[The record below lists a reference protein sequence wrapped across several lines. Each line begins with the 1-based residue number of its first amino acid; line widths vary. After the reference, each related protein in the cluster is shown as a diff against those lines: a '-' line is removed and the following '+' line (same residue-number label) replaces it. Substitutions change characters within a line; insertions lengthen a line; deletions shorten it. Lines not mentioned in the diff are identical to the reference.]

1 MGGRRSPLE
10 PGLPHQAKLRGDLGV
25 SEEDEEFES
34 FRQEAAVLRDKLW
47 EALSY
52 TSGNKRQSSSLID
65 LTSGSTWDQQKPYLF
80 PKSRL
85 RPKSASSPWIPSITI
100 PQPFKMT
107 LREARKKSQLM
118 KSYMFLELD
127 KQRDKRQSQD
137 EAECQKQF
145 RAQPVPAHVFLPLY
159 QELMEQN
166 ETRRQIATQKRKEL
180 LLSTQRPFSFLEK
193 EEKKKEAIRQK
204 FLTAATPNESSKQKQ
219 TSKKVPKSTYDALLG
234 DKLKEAELY
243 REIRIQMRAKDLL
256 ELSVAPIDTSNCR
269 RAPQSRTATK
279 TKQERLGFLQD
290 KSFSFK
296 PRTNPTIPDFEGL
309 YWAFQR
315 EAVRR
320 QEIKEATRN
329 KPFKLRTSNL
339 RGRQRQANEKIKDS
353 QQLSKVSMQKCHS
366 LTGLSSLSSNT
377 LPVHITD
384 ATRKRESAIR
394 YSQDNKKEGDKE
406 GIYWL
411 EKQKKKCQ
419 AIRKSVNSRAKAL
432 DPHKSLEET
441 HKEKLKQNWQNMRER
456 TKEYRKELEEMQLR
470 VKNRP
475 YLFEQV
481 TKRDA
486 RQGAERRYRH
496 TLQQVGLSEEF
507 VRKKGKDAT
516 DLLEEE
522 SDIPRALKPRGE
534 KDNCTVQEGEPQE
547 EQSGKEMATRCVS
560 FHLRHLNPFLL
571 ML

>member
-1 MGGRRSPLE
+1 PVSPATGQGAESGFFGKSPLE
-10 PGLPHQAKLRGDLGV
+10 PGLLYEAKLRGDLGHSV
-25 SEEDEEFES
+25 EDEELEG
-34 FRQEAAVLRDKLW
+34 FRREAAVLRDKLW
-47 EALSY
+47 EALSH

-65 LTSGSTWDQQKPYLF
+65 LTSDSTWDQQKPHLF

-100 PQPFKMT
+100 PQPFEMT

-127 KQRDKRQSQD
+127 KQRNKKQSQD

-159 QELMEQN
+159 QEIMEQN
-166 ETRRQIATQKRKEL
+166 EIRRQIATQKRKEL

-204 FLTAATPNESSKQKQ
+204 FLTAATPKESSKEKQ
-219 TSKKVPKSTYDALLG
+219 ASKKVPKSTYEPLLG
-234 DKLKEAELY
+234 DKVKEAELY

-256 ELSVAPIDTSNCR
+256 ESSVAPIDISNCR
-269 RAPQSRTATK
+269 REPQSRTATK

-296 PRTNPTIPDFEGL
+296 PSINPTIPDFEGL

-320 QEIKEATRN
+320 QEIKEATPN

-339 RGRQRQANEKIKDS
+339 RGRQRQANEKTKDS
-353 QQLSKVSMQKCHS
+353 QQLFKVSVQKSHS
-366 LTGLSSLSSNT
+366 LSGLSSLSSNT

-394 YSQDNKKEGDKE
+394 HSQDNKKEGDKE
-406 GIYWL
+406 GFYCL

-432 DPHKSLEET
+432 DLHKSLEET
-441 HKEKLKQNWQNMRER
+441 HKEKLKQNRQSMRER
-456 TKEYRKELEEMQLR
+456 TKEYRKELEEMHLR

-486 RQGAERRYRH
+486 HQGAERRYRH

-522 SDIPRALKPRGE
+522 SDVHRAPKPGGE
-534 KDNCTVQEGEPQE
+534 KDNCTLQEGEPQK
-547 EQSGKEMATRCVS
+547 EQSEKEMAT
-560 FHLRHLNPFLL
+560 
-571 ML
+571 

>member
-1 MGGRRSPLE
+1 MESHRSLLE
-10 PGLPHQAKLRGDLGV
+10 LGLLCQAALGSDLSASQEDEDLGDL
-25 SEEDEEFES
+25 S
-34 FRQEAAVLRDKLW
+34 REAAALRARLRAVL
-47 EALSY
+47 SH
-52 TSGNKRQSSSLID
+52 TSGNKRQSRSLID
-65 LTSGSTWDQQKPYLF
+65 LTSDSTWDQQKPHLF
-80 PKSRL
+80 PKPRL

-118 KSYMFLELD
+118 KSNMFLELD
-127 KQRDKRQSQD
+127 KLKDKRQSQD

-159 QELMEQN
+159 HEIMEQN
-166 ETRRQIATQKRKEL
+166 EVRRQIATQKRKEL

-204 FLTAATPNESSKQKQ
+204 FLAAATPNESSKL
-219 TSKKVPKSTYDALLG
+219 KKVNRKVPRSTNDTLLG

-256 ELSVAPIDTSNCR
+256 ESSVAPIDTSNCR
-269 RAPQSRTATK
+269 RDPQSRTATK

-290 KSFSFK
+290 RSFSFK
-296 PRTNPTIPDFEGL
+296 PRINPTVPDFEEL

-320 QEIKEATRN
+320 QEIKEATRI

-339 RGRQRQANEKIKDS
+339 RGRQREANEKIKDS
-353 QQLSKVSMQKCHS
+353 QQLSKVSVQKSHS
-366 LTGLSSLSSNT
+366 WTALSSLSSNT

-384 ATRKRESAIR
+384 ATRKREAAIR
-394 YSQDNKKEGDKE
+394 YSQESKKEGDKE

-432 DPHKSLEET
+432 DPHKSLDET
-441 HKEKLKQNWQNMRER
+441 HKEKLKQNRQNMRER

-481 TKRDA
+481 SKVTGQSSKCLWVTGYIVFDLGQALRN
-486 RQGAERRYRH
+486 H
-496 TLQQVGLSEEF
+496 LKSFT
-507 VRKKGKDAT
+507 VRKVLVLVESVDYTWDSHT
-516 DLLEEE
+516 DVKK
-522 SDIPRALKPRGE
+522 IPFHDLKKTGTYLIIE
-534 KDNCTVQEGEPQE
+534 L
-547 EQSGKEMATRCVS
+547 S
-560 FHLRHLNPFLL
+560 NP
-571 ML
+571 

>member
-1 MGGRRSPLE
+1 
-10 PGLPHQAKLRGDLGV
+10 
-25 SEEDEEFES
+25 
-34 FRQEAAVLRDKLW
+34 
-47 EALSY
+47 
-52 TSGNKRQSSSLID
+52 GNKRQSSSLID
-65 LTSGSTWDQQKPYLF
+65 LTSDSTWDHQKPHLF

-159 QELMEQN
+159 QEIMEQN
-166 ETRRQIATQKRKEL
+166 EIRRQIATQKRKEL

-204 FLTAATPNESSKQKQ
+204 FLATATPNKNSKEKQ
-219 TSKKVPKSTYDALLG
+219 AGKKVPKFTYDPLLG

-256 ELSVAPIDTSNCR
+256 ESSVAPIDTSNCR
-269 RAPQSRTATK
+269 REPQSRAATK
-279 TKQERLGFLQD
+279 TKQERLGFLED

-296 PRTNPTIPDFEGL
+296 PRINPTIPDFEGL

-315 EAVRR
+315 EAARR
-320 QEIKEATRN
+320 QEIKEATHN

-339 RGRQRQANEKIKDS
+339 RGRQRQANEKIKVRRLHISES
-353 QQLSKVSMQKCHS
+353 QQLSKASVQKNHS
-366 LTGLSSLSSNT
+366 LARLSSLSSNT

-394 YSQDNKKEGDKE
+394 YSQDSKKEGDKE

-411 EKQKKKCQ
+411 EKQKKKRQ
-419 AIRKSVNSRAKAL
+419 AIQKSVNSRAKAL

-441 HKEKLKQNWQNMRER
+441 HKEKLKQNWQSMKER

-481 TKRDA
+481 TKHDA
-486 RQGAERRYRH
+486 RQGAERRYRL

-522 SDIPRALKPRGE
+522 SDIHRVPKPWGE
-534 KDNCTVQEGEPQE
+534 KDDCTVQEGEPQE
-547 EQSGKEMATRCVS
+547 EQSRKEMAT
-560 FHLRHLNPFLL
+560 
-571 ML
+571 

>member
-10 PGLPHQAKLRGDLGV
+10 PRLPHQAQLSGDLGV
-25 SEEDEEFES
+25 SEEDEELEGFM
-34 FRQEAAVLRDKLW
+34 REAAILRAKLR
-47 EALSY
+47 EALSH

-65 LTSGSTWDQQKPYLF
+65 LTSDSTWDQQKPHF
-80 PKSRL
+80 PKSCL

-118 KSYMFLELD
+118 KAYMFLELD
-127 KQRDKRQSQD
+127 KHRDKRQSQD

-159 QELMEQN
+159 QEIMEQN
-166 ETRRQIATQKRKEL
+166 EIRRQIATQKRKEL
-180 LLSTQRPFSFLEK
+180 LISTQRPFSFLEK

-204 FLTAATPNESSKQKQ
+204 FLAAATPNESSKQKQ
-219 TSKKVPKSTYDALLG
+219 ASKKVPKSTYDPLLG
-234 DKLKEAELY
+234 DKEAELY

-256 ELSVAPIDTSNCR
+256 KSSVAPIDTSASR
-269 RAPQSRTATK
+269 REPQSRTASK
-279 TKQERLGFLQD
+279 TKQKRLGFLQD
-290 KSFSFK
+290 KTFSFK
-296 PRTNPTIPDFEGL
+296 PRINTTVPDFEGL

-320 QEIKEATRN
+320 QEVKEATCN
-329 KPFKLRTSNL
+329 KPFKLRTSSL
-339 RGRQRQANEKIKDS
+339 HGRQRQANDKIQDS
-353 QQLSKVSMQKCHS
+353 QPLSKVSVQKSHS
-366 LTGLSSLSSNT
+366 VTGLSSLSSNT
-377 LPVHITD
+377 LPVYITD

-406 GIYWL
+406 KMYWV

-470 VKNRP
+470 MKDRP

-486 RQGAERRYRH
+486 RQGVERRYMH
-496 TLQQVGLSEEF
+496 TLQQAGLSEEF

-522 SDIPRALKPRGE
+522 SDVHRVSRPE
-534 KDNCTVQEGEPQE
+534 DETDDCTPDEEHQE
-547 EQSGKEMATRCVS
+547 EEKEKEIAT
-560 FHLRHLNPFLL
+560 
-571 ML
+571 

>member
-1 MGGRRSPLE
+1 MKNRQSLLE
-10 PGLPHQAKLRGDLGV
+10 LGLQSQVKLANNHKL
-25 SEEDEEFES
+25 SQEDEELEDFFQES
-34 FRQEAAVLRDKLW
+34 LILHDKLYD
-47 EALSY
+47 ALSH
-52 TSGNKRQSSSLID
+52 TSGNKRQSSSLTD
-65 LTSGSTWDQQKPYLF
+65 LTLDSTWDQQKPHLF
-80 PKSRL
+80 PKSYL

-107 LREARKKSQLM
+107 MREAHKKSQLM
-118 KSYMFLELD
+118 KSYVFLELD

-159 QELMEQN
+159 QEIMEQN
-166 ETRRQIATQKRKEL
+166 EIRRQIATQKRKEL
-180 LLSTQRPFSFLEK
+180 LLSSQRPFSFLEK

-204 FLTAATPNESSKQKQ
+204 FLAAATLNESSKQKQ
-219 TSKKVPKSTYDALLG
+219 VSRKVPKSTYDPLLG

-256 ELSVAPIDTSNCR
+256 ESSVAPIDTSNCQR
-269 RAPQSRTATK
+269 EPQARNATK

-296 PRTNPTIPDFEGL
+296 PRINPTVPDFEGL

-315 EAVRR
+315 EAIRR
-320 QEIKEATRN
+320 REIKEATCN

-339 RGRQRQANEKIKDS
+339 RCRQRQANEKIKDS
-353 QQLSKVSMQKCHS
+353 QQLSKVSMQKSHS

-394 YSQDNKKEGDKE
+394 YSQDNKKERDKE
-406 GIYWL
+406 GNNWL
-411 EKQKKKCQ
+411 EKHKKKCQ
-419 AIRKSVNSRAKAL
+419 AIHKSVNSRAKAL

-441 HKEKLKQNWQNMRER
+441 HKEKAKQNWQSIRER

-486 RQGAERRYRH
+486 RQEAERRYRH

-516 DLLEEE
+516 DFLEE
-522 SDIPRALKPRGE
+522 DPNIHRAPKPQGE
-534 KDNCTVQEGEPQE
+534 KDNCTAEEGELQE
-547 EQSGKEMATRCVS
+547 EQRGKEVAT
-560 FHLRHLNPFLL
+560 
-571 ML
+571 

>member
-10 PGLPHQAKLRGDLGV
+10 PGLPYQAKLNGDLGV
-25 SEEDEEFES
+25 SEDDEDLEG
-34 FRQEAAVLRDKLW
+34 FRREAALLREKLW
-47 EALSY
+47 EVLSH

-65 LTSGSTWDQQKPYLF
+65 LTSDSIWDQQKPHWF

-107 LREARKKSQLM
+107 LREAHKKSQLM
-118 KSYMFLELD
+118 KSYIFLELD

-159 QELMEQN
+159 QEIMEQN
-166 ETRRQIATQKRKEL
+166 EIRRQIATQKRKEL

-193 EEKKKEAIRQK
+193 EEKKKEAMRQK
-204 FLTAATPNESSKQKQ
+204 FLSAATPNKSSKQKQ
-219 TSKKVPKSTYDALLG
+219 ASKKVPKSTYYPLLG

-243 REIRIQMRAKDLL
+243 REIRIRMRAKDLL
-256 ELSVAPIDTSNCR
+256 ENSVAPIDTSNCQSE
-269 RAPQSRTATK
+269 PQSRTATK

-296 PRTNPTIPDFEGL
+296 PRINPTIPDFEGL

-320 QEIKEATRN
+320 QEVKEATRN

-339 RGRQRQANEKIKDS
+339 CGRQRQANEKIKDS
-353 QQLSKVSMQKCHS
+353 QQLSKVSVQRSHS
-366 LTGLSSLSSNT
+366 LTGLSSLSPNT

-384 ATRKRESAIR
+384 ATRKRECAIR
-394 YSQDNKKEGDKE
+394 CSLDNKKEGDKE

-419 AIRKSVNSRAKAL
+419 AIQRSVNSRAKAL

-441 HKEKLKQNWQNMRER
+441 HKEKLKQNWQNMKERE
-456 TKEYRKELEEMQLR
+456 KEYRKELEEMQLR

-481 TKRDA
+481 TKHDA
-486 RQGAERRYRH
+486 RQGAERRYRQ

-507 VRKKGKDAT
+507 VRRKGKDAT

-522 SDIPRALKPRGE
+522 SDIHRVPKPQGE
-534 KDNCTVQEGEPQE
+534 KDDCTVQKGEPQE
-547 EQSGKEMATRCVS
+547 EQSRKETTT
-560 FHLRHLNPFLL
+560 
-571 ML
+571 

>member
-10 PGLPHQAKLRGDLGV
+10 PGLPHQTKLRGDLGV
-25 SEEDEEFES
+25 SEEDEEFEG
-34 FRQEAAVLRDKLW
+34 FRREAAVLRDKLW

-65 LTSGSTWDQQKPYLF
+65 LTSDSTWDQQKPYLF

-127 KQRDKRQSQD
+127 KQRDKKQSQD

-193 EEKKKEAIRQK
+193 EERKKEAIRQK
-204 FLTAATPNESSKQKQ
+204 FLTAATPNESSKQKL

-406 GIYWL
+406 GIFWL

-432 DPHKSLEET
+432 DPHRSLEET

-547 EQSGKEMATRCVS
+547 ERSGKEMAT
-560 FHLRHLNPFLL
+560 
-571 ML
+571 

>member
-1 MGGRRSPLE
+1 
-10 PGLPHQAKLRGDLGV
+10 
-25 SEEDEEFES
+25 
-34 FRQEAAVLRDKLW
+34 
-47 EALSY
+47 
-52 TSGNKRQSSSLID
+52 GNKRQSSSLID
-65 LTSGSTWDQQKPYLF
+65 LTSDSTWDQQKPHLF
-80 PKSRL
+80 PKSCL

-100 PQPFKMT
+100 PQPFEMT

-159 QELMEQN
+159 QEIMEQN
-166 ETRRQIATQKRKEL
+166 EIRRQIATQKRKEL

-204 FLTAATPNESSKQKQ
+204 FLAAATPNESSKQKQ
-219 TSKKVPKSTYDALLG
+219 ASKKVPKSTYDPLLG

-256 ELSVAPIDTSNCR
+256 ESSVAPIDTSNCR
-269 RAPQSRTATK
+269 KKPQSRTATK
-279 TKQERLGFLQD
+279 TKQERLSFLQD
-290 KSFSFK
+290 ESFSFK
-296 PRTNPTIPDFEGL
+296 PRINPTIPDFEGL

-315 EAVRR
+315 EVVRR

-339 RGRQRQANEKIKDS
+339 RGRQRQTNEKTKFHFFQDS
-353 QQLSKVSMQKCHS
+353 QQLSKVSVQKSHS

-394 YSQDNKKEGDKE
+394 YSQDNKKEWDKE
-406 GIYWL
+406 GVYWL
-411 EKQKKKCQ
+411 EKHKKKCQ

-441 HKEKLKQNWQNMRER
+441 QKEKSKQNWQNMRER

-481 TKRDA
+481 TKHDA
-486 RQGAERRYRH
+486 RRGAERRYRD

-522 SDIPRALKPRGE
+522 SDIHRAPKPQRE
-534 KDNCTVQEGEPQE
+534 KDDCTVQEGEPQE
-547 EQSGKEMATRCVS
+547 EQSRKEMAT
-560 FHLRHLNPFLL
+560 
-571 ML
+571 

>member
-1 MGGRRSPLE
+1 
-10 PGLPHQAKLRGDLGV
+10 
-25 SEEDEEFES
+25 
-34 FRQEAAVLRDKLW
+34 
-47 EALSY
+47 
-52 TSGNKRQSSSLID
+52 GNKRQSSSLID
-65 LTSGSTWDQQKPYLF
+65 LTSDSAWDQQKPHSF

-100 PQPFKMT
+100 PQPFEMT

-118 KSYMFLELD
+118 KSYMFLEVD
-127 KQRDKRQSQD
+127 QQRDKRQSQD

-159 QELMEQN
+159 QEIMEQN
-166 ETRRQIATQKRKEL
+166 EIRRQIATQKRKEL
-180 LLSTQRPFSFLEK
+180 LLSSQRPFSFLEK

-204 FLTAATPNESSKQKQ
+204 FLAAASPHEISKQKQ
-219 TSKKVPKSTYDALLG
+219 ASKKVPKSTYDPLLG

-256 ELSVAPIDTSNCR
+256 ESSVAPIDTSTCR
-269 RAPQSRTATK
+269 REPQSRTATK
-279 TKQERLGFLQD
+279 TKQERLGFLQE

-296 PRTNPTIPDFEGL
+296 PRINPTIPDFEGL
-309 YWAFQR
+309 YWEFQR

-320 QEIKEATRN
+320 RAIKEATRN
-329 KPFKLRTSNL
+329 KPFKLRTANL
-339 RGRQRQANEKIKDS
+339 RVRQRQANEKIKDS
-353 QQLSKVSMQKCHS
+353 QQLAKVSMKKTHS

-394 YSQDNKKEGDKE
+394 SSQDNKKEGDKE
-406 GIYWL
+406 GICWV

-419 AIRKSVNSRAKAL
+419 AMRKSVNSRAKAL

-456 TKEYRKELEEMQLR
+456 TKEYQKELEEMQLR

-481 TKRDA
+481 TKHDA
-486 RQGAERRYRH
+486 RQGAERRYRQ

-507 VRKKGKDAT
+507 VREKGKDAT
-516 DLLEEE
+516 DLLQED
-522 SDIPRALKPRGE
+522 SDAHRAPKPEGE
-534 KDNCTVQEGEPQE
+534 KDDCTVQEGEPQE
-547 EQSGKEMATRCVS
+547 EQSGKEMAT
-560 FHLRHLNPFLL
+560 
-571 ML
+571 

>member
-1 MGGRRSPLE
+1 MGGPQSPSE
-10 PGLPHQAKLRGDLGV
+10 AGLPSREKRTGDFAV
-25 SEEDEEFES
+25 SEEAEELER
-34 FRQEAAVLRDKLW
+34 FRREAAVLREQLR
-47 EALSY
+47 EALSC

-65 LTSGSTWDQQKPYLF
+65 LTSDSTWDQQKPYLY
-80 PKSRL
+80 PKSHL

-127 KQRDKRQSQD
+127 KQRDKRQIQD

-159 QELMEQN
+159 QEIMEQN
-166 ETRRQIATQKRKEL
+166 EIRRQIATQKRKEL
-180 LLSTQRPFSFLEK
+180 LLSSQRPFSFLKK
-193 EEKKKEAIRQK
+193 EEKKKEAMRQQ
-204 FLTAATPNESSKQKQ
+204 FLAAATPNESSKQKQ
-219 TSKKVPKSTYDALLG
+219 ASKKVPKSTYGSLLG

-256 ELSVAPIDTSNCR
+256 ESSVAPIDTSNR
-269 RAPQSRTATK
+269 GREPQSRAATK

-296 PRTNPTIPDFEGL
+296 PRINPAVPDFEGL

-315 EAVRR
+315 EALRR
-320 QEIKEATRN
+320 QDTKEATRN
-329 KPFKLRTSNL
+329 KPFKLRTSSL
-339 RGRQRQANEKIKDS
+339 RGRQRQANEKVKES
-353 QQLSKVSMQKCHS
+353 QQLSKVSVQKSNS

-384 ATRKRESAIR
+384 ATRKREFAIR
-394 YSQDNKKEGDKE
+394 CSQDNIKEGEKQ
-406 GIYWL
+406 GAYWM

-419 AIRKSVNSRAKAL
+419 AIQKSVNSRAKAL

-441 HKEKLKQNWQNMRER
+441 HEEKLKQNWQNMRER
-456 TKEYRKELEEMQLR
+456 TQEYRKELEEMQLR

-481 TKRDA
+481 TKQDA
-486 RQGAERRYRH
+486 RQEAERRYRH
-496 TLQQVGLSEEF
+496 TLQQVGLNEEF
-507 VRKKGKDAT
+507 VRKKAEDAT
-516 DLLEEE
+516 DELEEE
-522 SDIPRALKPRGE
+522 SDIHRTPKLRGE
-534 KDNCTVQEGEPQE
+534 KDDCIQEGESQE
-547 EQSGKEMATRCVS
+547 EQSRKEMAA
-560 FHLRHLNPFLL
+560 
-571 ML
+571 

>member
-1 MGGRRSPLE
+1 QKVAQVTAVAWRAQWLAAFFPISPLPYLPVFLRLVFTDPPHPLACPASE
-10 PGLPHQAKLRGDLGV
+10 PSLN
-25 SEEDEEFES
+25 F
-34 FRQEAAVLRDKLW
+34 
-47 EALSY
+47 SY
-52 TSGNKRQSSSLID
+52 N
-65 LTSGSTWDQQKPYLF
+65 WDQQKPHLF
-80 PKSRL
+80 PKSCL

-118 KSYMFLELD
+118 KSYLFLELD
-127 KQRDKRQSQD
+127 KPRDKRQSQD

-159 QELMEQN
+159 HEIMEQN
-166 ETRRQIATQKRKEL
+166 EIRRQIATQKRKEL
-180 LLSTQRPFSFLEK
+180 LLSSQRPFSFLEK

-204 FLTAATPNESSKQKQ
+204 FLAAATPSESSKPKQ
-219 TSKKVPKSTYDALLG
+219 ASQKVPKSTYDPLLG

-256 ELSVAPIDTSNCR
+256 ESSVAPIDTSNCR
-269 RAPQSRTATK
+269 RKPQSRTATK
-279 TKQERLGFLQD
+279 TKQEKLGFLQD
-290 KSFSFK
+290 KSFSFT
-296 PRTNPTIPDFEGL
+296 PRINPTIPDFEEL

-320 QEIKEATRN
+320 QEVKEATRN

-339 RGRQRQANEKIKDS
+339 
-353 QQLSKVSMQKCHS
+353 LSFPLTPQPLPIHS
-366 LTGLSSLSSNT
+366 LTALSSLSSNT

-394 YSQDNKKEGDKE
+394 CSQESKKEGDKE

-411 EKQKKKCQ
+411 EEQKKKCQ

-432 DPHKSLEET
+432 DPHKSLDET
-441 HKEKLKQNWQNMRER
+441 LKEKLKQNWQNMRER

-481 TKRDA
+481 TKVTGQSSRVFLD
-486 RQGAERRYRH
+486 RIRC
-496 TLQQVGLSEEF
+496 LSF
-507 VRKKGKDAT
+507 KTGIKKF
-516 DLLEEE
+516 
-522 SDIPRALKPRGE
+522 SLKLFIDE
-534 KDNCTVQEGEPQE
+534 KVQ
-547 EQSGKEMATRCVS
+547 RLV
-560 FHLRHLNPFLL
+560 
-571 ML
+571 

>member
-1 MGGRRSPLE
+1 MEGRRCLLDL
-10 PGLPHQAKLRGDLGV
+10 GLLCQAALGSDASASQEDEDLGDL
-25 SEEDEEFES
+25 S
-34 FRQEAAVLRDKLW
+34 REAAALRARLCAVL
-47 EALSY
+47 SH
-52 TSGNKRQSSSLID
+52 TSGNKRQSRSLID
-65 LTSGSTWDQQKPYLF
+65 LTSDSTCDQQKPHLF
-80 PKSRL
+80 PKPRL

-118 KSYMFLELD
+118 KSNMFLELD
-127 KQRDKRQSQD
+127 KLRDKRQSQD

-159 QELMEQN
+159 HEIMEQN
-166 ETRRQIATQKRKEL
+166 EVRRQIATQKRKEL

-204 FLTAATPNESSKQKQ
+204 FLAAATPNESSKL
-219 TSKKVPKSTYDALLG
+219 KKVNRKVPRSTNDTLLG

-256 ELSVAPIDTSNCR
+256 ESSVAPIDTSNCR
-269 RAPQSRTATK
+269 RDPQSRTATK

-290 KSFSFK
+290 RSFSFK
-296 PRTNPTIPDFEGL
+296 PRINPTVPDFEEL

-320 QEIKEATRN
+320 QEIKEATRI

-339 RGRQRQANEKIKDS
+339 RGRQRETNEKIKDS
-353 QQLSKVSMQKCHS
+353 QQLSKVSVQKSHS
-366 LTGLSSLSSNT
+366 LTALSSLSSNT

-394 YSQDNKKEGDKE
+394 YSQESKKEGDKE
-406 GIYWL
+406 GIYWV

-419 AIRKSVNSRAKAL
+419 AIHKSVNSRAKAL
-432 DPHKSLEET
+432 DPHKSLDET
-441 HKEKLKQNWQNMRER
+441 HKEKLKQNRQNMRER

-481 TKRDA
+481 SKHDA
-486 RQGAERRYRH
+486 CQGAERRYRH

-507 VRKKGKDAT
+507 VRKKGKDAA

-522 SDIPRALKPRGE
+522 SDIHRLPKLQSE
-534 KDNCTVQEGEPQE
+534 KEVCTIQEGEPQE
-547 EQSGKEMATRCVS
+547 EQKGKEMAT
-560 FHLRHLNPFLL
+560 
-571 ML
+571 

>member
-1 MGGRRSPLE
+1 
-10 PGLPHQAKLRGDLGV
+10 
-25 SEEDEEFES
+25 
-34 FRQEAAVLRDKLW
+34 
-47 EALSY
+47 
-52 TSGNKRQSSSLID
+52 GNKRQSSSLIN
-65 LTSGSTWDQQKPYLF
+65 LTSDSTWDQQKPHLF
-80 PKSRL
+80 PKSHF
-85 RPKSASSPWIPSITI
+85 RPKSASSPGIPSITI
-100 PQPFKMT
+100 PQPFEMT

-118 KSYMFLELD
+118 KSYVFRELD
-127 KQRDKRQSQD
+127 RDKRQSQD

-159 QELMEQN
+159 QEIMEQN
-166 ETRRQIATQKRKEL
+166 EIRRQIATQKRKEL

-204 FLTAATPNESSKQKQ
+204 FLAAATPNESSKQKQ
-219 TSKKVPKSTYDALLG
+219 ASKKVPKSTYDPRLG

-256 ELSVAPIDTSNCR
+256 ESSVAPINTSNCR
-269 RAPQSRTATK
+269 SDAQSRTATK

-290 KSFSFK
+290 TNFSFK
-296 PRTNPTIPDFEGL
+296 PRINPTIPDFEGL

-329 KPFKLRTSNL
+329 KPFKLRTSKL
-339 RGRQRQANEKIKDS
+339 RGRQRQANEKIKVRCLDISDS
-353 QQLSKVSMQKCHS
+353 QQLSKVSVQKSHS
-366 LTGLSSLSSNT
+366 LTRLSSLSSNT

-419 AIRKSVNSRAKAL
+419 AIRKSVNIRAKAL
-432 DPHKSLEET
+432 DSHKSLEET

-481 TKRDA
+481 TKHDA

-496 TLQQVGLSEEF
+496 TLQQVGLTEEF

-516 DLLEEE
+516 DLLQEE
-522 SDIPRALKPRGE
+522 SDVHRAPKLRGE
-534 KDNCTVQEGEPQE
+534 KDNCTVQEGAPQE
-547 EQSGKEMATRCVS
+547 EQSEKEMAT
-560 FHLRHLNPFLL
+560 
-571 ML
+571 

>member
-10 PGLPHQAKLRGDLGV
+10 LGLPQQAKLRGDLGV
-25 SEEDEEFES
+25 SEEDEELEG
-34 FRQEAAVLRDKLW
+34 FRREAAVLREKLW
-47 EALSY
+47 EALSR

-65 LTSGSTWDQQKPYLF
+65 LTSDSTWDQQKPQLF

-100 PQPFKMT
+100 PQPFEMT

-159 QELMEQN
+159 QEIMEQN
-166 ETRRQIATQKRKEL
+166 EIRRQIATQKRKEL

-204 FLTAATPNESSKQKQ
+204 FLAAATLKESSKQKQ
-219 TSKKVPKSTYDALLG
+219 ASKKVPKSTYGPLLG

-243 REIRIQMRAKDLL
+243 REVRIQMRAKDLL
-256 ELSVAPIDTSNCR
+256 ESSVALIDTSNCR
-269 RAPQSRTATK
+269 REPQTRTATK

-296 PRTNPTIPDFEGL
+296 PRINPTIPDFEGL

-353 QQLSKVSMQKCHS
+353 QQLSKVSLQKSHS
-366 LTGLSSLSSNT
+366 LTGLSALSSNT

-394 YSQDNKKEGDKE
+394 YSQENKKEGAKE

-411 EKQKKKCQ
+411 DKHKKKCQ
-419 AIRKSVNSRAKAL
+419 AIQKSVNSRAKAL

-441 HKEKLKQNWQNMRER
+441 YKEKLKQNWQNMRER

-481 TKRDA
+481 TKEC
-486 RQGAERRYRH
+486 Q
-496 TLQQVGLSEEF
+496 
-507 VRKKGKDAT
+507 
-516 DLLEEE
+516 
-522 SDIPRALKPRGE
+522 P
-534 KDNCTVQEGEPQE
+534 
-547 EQSGKEMATRCVS
+547 
-560 FHLRHLNPFLL
+560 
-571 ML
+571 

>member
-1 MGGRRSPLE
+1 
-10 PGLPHQAKLRGDLGV
+10 
-25 SEEDEEFES
+25 
-34 FRQEAAVLRDKLW
+34 
-47 EALSY
+47 
-52 TSGNKRQSSSLID
+52 GNKRQSSSLID
-65 LTSGSTWDQQKPYLF
+65 LTSDSTWDQQKPHLF

-100 PQPFKMT
+100 PQPFEMT

-118 KSYMFLELD
+118 KSYVFLELD

-159 QELMEQN
+159 QEIMEQN
-166 ETRRQIATQKRKEL
+166 EIRRQIATQKRKEL

-204 FLTAATPNESSKQKQ
+204 FLAAATPNESSKQKQ
-219 TSKKVPKSTYDALLG
+219 ATKKVPKSTYDPLLG

-256 ELSVAPIDTSNCR
+256 ESSVAPIDTSNR
-269 RAPQSRTATK
+269 RREPQSRTATK

-296 PRTNPTIPDFEGL
+296 PRINPTIPDFEGL

-339 RGRQRQANEKIKDS
+339 RGRQRQANEKVKFHFFQDS
-353 QQLSKVSMQKCHS
+353 HQLSKVSVQKSHS
-366 LTGLSSLSSNT
+366 LTRLSSLSSNT

-441 HKEKLKQNWQNMRER
+441 HKEKFKQNWQNMRER

-481 TKRDA
+481 TKHDA

-516 DLLEEE
+516 DLLDEE
-522 SDIPRALKPRGE
+522 SDVHRAPKPQGE

-547 EQSGKEMATRCVS
+547 EQSGKEMAT
-560 FHLRHLNPFLL
+560 
-571 ML
+571 

>member
-10 PGLPHQAKLRGDLGV
+10 PGLPCQAKLTGDLGL
-25 SEEDEEFES
+25 SEVDEELEG
-34 FRQEAAVLRDKLW
+34 FRREAAILREKLW
-47 EALSY
+47 QALSH

-65 LTSGSTWDQQKPYLF
+65 LTSDSTWDQQKPHLF

-100 PQPFKMT
+100 PQPFEMT

-159 QELMEQN
+159 QEIMEQN
-166 ETRRQIATQKRKEL
+166 EIRRQIATQKRKEL

-204 FLTAATPNESSKQKQ
+204 FLAAASPNESSKQKQ
-219 TSKKVPKSTYDALLG
+219 TSKKVPKSTYDPLLG
-234 DKLKEAELY
+234 DKLK
-243 REIRIQMRAKDLL
+243 
-256 ELSVAPIDTSNCR
+256 
-269 RAPQSRTATK
+269 
-279 TKQERLGFLQD
+279 
-290 KSFSFK
+290 
-296 PRTNPTIPDFEGL
+296 GL

-329 KPFKLRTSNL
+329 KPFKLRTANL
-339 RGRQRQANEKIKDS
+339 RVRQRQANEKIKDS
-353 QQLSKVSMQKCHS
+353 QQLSKVSVQKSHS

-394 YSQDNKKEGDKE
+394 YSQDNKKEGEKE

-419 AIRKSVNSRAKAL
+419 AMRKSVNSRAKAL

-441 HKEKLKQNWQNMRER
+441 HKEKSKQNWQNMRER
-456 TKEYRKELEEMQLR
+456 TREYRKELEEMQLR

-481 TKRDA
+481 TKHDA

-522 SDIPRALKPRGE
+522 SDVHRAPKPEGE
-534 KDNCTVQEGEPQE
+534 KDDCTVQEGEPQE
-547 EQSGKEMATRCVS
+547 EQSGKEMAT
-560 FHLRHLNPFLL
+560 
-571 ML
+571 

>member
-1 MGGRRSPLE
+1 
-10 PGLPHQAKLRGDLGV
+10 
-25 SEEDEEFES
+25 
-34 FRQEAAVLRDKLW
+34 
-47 EALSY
+47 
-52 TSGNKRQSSSLID
+52 
-65 LTSGSTWDQQKPYLF
+65 
-80 PKSRL
+80 
-85 RPKSASSPWIPSITI
+85 WIPSITI
-100 PQPFKMT
+100 PQPFEMT

-127 KQRDKRQSQD
+127 KERDKRQSQD

-159 QELMEQN
+159 QEIMEQN
-166 ETRRQIATQKRKEL
+166 EIRRQIATRKRKEL
-180 LLSTQRPFSFLEK
+180 LLATQRPFSFLEK

-204 FLTAATPNESSKQKQ
+204 FLAAAIPNESSKQKQ
-219 TSKKVPKSTYDALLG
+219 ASKKVPKSTYDALLG

-256 ELSVAPIDTSNCR
+256 ESSVALIDTSNCR
-269 RAPQSRTATK
+269 REPQSRTATK

-296 PRTNPTIPDFEGL
+296 PRINPTIPDFEGL

-315 EAVRR
+315 EAIRR
-320 QEIKEATRN
+320 QEIKEATHN

-339 RGRQRQANEKIKDS
+339 RGRQRQANEKIKFLFFQDS
-353 QQLSKVSMQKCHS
+353 QQLSKVSVQKSHS

-384 ATRKRESAIR
+384 AARKRESAIR

-419 AIRKSVNSRAKAL
+419 AIQKSVNSRAKAL

-441 HKEKLKQNWQNMRER
+441 HKEKSKQNRQNMRER

-486 RQGAERRYRH
+486 RQGAERRYRQ

-522 SDIPRALKPRGE
+522 SDVHRAPKPRGE
-534 KDNCTVQEGEPQE
+534 KDDSTIQEREPQE
-547 EQSGKEMATRCVS
+547 EQSGKEMA
-560 FHLRHLNPFLL
+560 
-571 ML
+571 

>member
-1 MGGRRSPLE
+1 
-10 PGLPHQAKLRGDLGV
+10 
-25 SEEDEEFES
+25 
-34 FRQEAAVLRDKLW
+34 
-47 EALSY
+47 
-52 TSGNKRQSSSLID
+52 
-65 LTSGSTWDQQKPYLF
+65 
-80 PKSRL
+80 
-85 RPKSASSPWIPSITI
+85 WIPSITI

-127 KQRDKRQSQD
+127 KERDKRQSQD

-166 ETRRQIATQKRKEL
+166 EIRRQIATQKRKEQ

-204 FLTAATPNESSKQKQ
+204 FLAAATPNESSKPKQ
-219 TSKKVPKSTYDALLG
+219 ASKKVPKSTYEPLLG
-234 DKLKEAELY
+234 DKLKEAELC

-256 ELSVAPIDTSNCR
+256 ASSVALIDTSNCR
-269 RAPQSRTATK
+269 REPQSRTATK

-296 PRTNPTIPDFEGL
+296 PRINPTIPDFEGL

-329 KPFKLRTSNL
+329 KPFKLSTSNL
-339 RGRQRQANEKIKDS
+339 RGRQRQANDKIKVRGLVPFFFFQDS
-353 QQLSKVSMQKCHS
+353 QQLSKVSVKKSHS

-384 ATRKRESAIR
+384 ATRKRDSAIR
-394 YSQDNKKEGDKE
+394 YSQDNKKDGDKE

-411 EKQKKKCQ
+411 EKQKKRCQ
-419 AIRKSVNSRAKAL
+419 AIQKSVNSRAKAL

-441 HKEKLKQNWQNMRER
+441 HKEKSKQNWQNMRER

-481 TKRDA
+481 TKQDA
-486 RQGAERRYRH
+486 RQGAERHYRH

-522 SDIPRALKPRGE
+522 SDVHRAPTPRGGE
-534 KDNCTVQEGEPQE
+534 DSCTVQEGEPLE
-547 EQSGKEMATRCVS
+547 EPSRKEMAT
-560 FHLRHLNPFLL
+560 
-571 ML
+571 

>member
-1 MGGRRSPLE
+1 MESHRSLLE
-10 PGLPHQAKLRGDLGV
+10 LGLLCQAALGSDLSASQEDEDLGDL
-25 SEEDEEFES
+25 S
-34 FRQEAAVLRDKLW
+34 REAAALRARLRAVL
-47 EALSY
+47 SH
-52 TSGNKRQSSSLID
+52 TSGNKRQSRSLID
-65 LTSGSTWDQQKPYLF
+65 LTSDSTWDQQKPHLF
-80 PKSRL
+80 PKPRL
-85 RPKSASSPWIPSITI
+85 RPKSASSPWIPCITI

-118 KSYMFLELD
+118 KSNMFLELD
-127 KQRDKRQSQD
+127 KLKNKRQSQD

-159 QELMEQN
+159 HEIMEQN
-166 ETRRQIATQKRKEL
+166 EVRRQIATQKRKEL

-204 FLTAATPNESSKQKQ
+204 FLAAATPNESSKL
-219 TSKKVPKSTYDALLG
+219 KKVNRKVPRSTNDTLLG

-256 ELSVAPIDTSNCR
+256 ESSVAPIDTSNCR
-269 RAPQSRTATK
+269 RDPQSRTATK

-290 KSFSFK
+290 RSFSFK
-296 PRTNPTIPDFEGL
+296 PRINPTVPDFEEL

-320 QEIKEATRN
+320 QEIKEATRI

-339 RGRQRQANEKIKDS
+339 RGRQREANEKIKDS
-353 QQLSKVSMQKCHS
+353 QQLSKVSVQKSHS
-366 LTGLSSLSSNT
+366 LTALSSLSSNT

-384 ATRKRESAIR
+384 ATRKREAAIR
-394 YSQDNKKEGDKE
+394 YSQESKKEGDKE

-432 DPHKSLEET
+432 DPHKSLDET
-441 HKEKLKQNWQNMRER
+441 HKEKLKQNRQNMRER

-481 TKRDA
+481 SKHDA

-507 VRKKGKDAT
+507 VRKKGKDAA

-522 SDIPRALKPRGE
+522 SDIHRLPKLQSE
-534 KDNCTVQEGEPQE
+534 KDDCTIQEGEPQE
-547 EQSGKEMATRCVS
+547 EQKGKEMAT
-560 FHLRHLNPFLL
+560 
-571 ML
+571 

>member
-1 MGGRRSPLE
+1 
-10 PGLPHQAKLRGDLGV
+10 
-25 SEEDEEFES
+25 
-34 FRQEAAVLRDKLW
+34 
-47 EALSY
+47 
-52 TSGNKRQSSSLID
+52 
-65 LTSGSTWDQQKPYLF
+65 
-80 PKSRL
+80 
-85 RPKSASSPWIPSITI
+85 WIPSITI
-100 PQPFKMT
+100 PQPFEMT

-118 KSYMFLELD
+118 KSYVFLELD

-159 QELMEQN
+159 QEIMEQN
-166 ETRRQIATQKRKEL
+166 EIRRQIATQKRKEL

-204 FLTAATPNESSKQKQ
+204 FLAAATPNESSKQKQ
-219 TSKKVPKSTYDALLG
+219 VSKKVPKSTYEPLLG
-234 DKLKEAELY
+234 EKLKEAELY

-256 ELSVAPIDTSNCR
+256 ESSVALIDTSNCR
-269 RAPQSRTATK
+269 REPQSRTATK

-296 PRTNPTIPDFEGL
+296 PRINPTIPDFEGL

-339 RGRQRQANEKIKDS
+339 RGRQRQANEKIKFHFFQDS
-353 QQLSKVSMQKCHS
+353 QQLSKVSLKKSHS

-384 ATRKRESAIR
+384 AARKRESAIR

-419 AIRKSVNSRAKAL
+419 AIQKSVNSRAKAL

-441 HKEKLKQNWQNMRER
+441 HKEKSKQNWQNMRER
-456 TKEYRKELEEMQLR
+456 TQEYRKELEEMQLR

-481 TKRDA
+481 TKHDA

-522 SDIPRALKPRGE
+522 SGVHRAPNSRGE
-534 KDNCTVQEGEPQE
+534 KDDCTVQEGEPQE
-547 EQSGKEMATRCVS
+547 EQSGKEVAT
-560 FHLRHLNPFLL
+560 
-571 ML
+571 